1 MTLSKSTIFCFDTRF
16 SHLVVLAPRGTEK
29 GNIECLMSLMTKAK
43 QYLLFSIAVISVAI
57 LNVYWL
63 KFTGLQKPLTMC
75 LVVVDMESYAVASGI
90 VLLQF
95 SIDYSL

>member
-1 MTLSKSTIFCFDTRF
+1 
-16 SHLVVLAPRGTEK
+16 
-29 GNIECLMSLMTKAK
+29 MSLMTVAK
-43 QYLLFSIAVISVAI
+43 QYLLFSIAVISMTI

-75 LVVVDMESYAVASGI
+75 LVAVDMESYAVASGI

-95 SIDYSL
+95 SIDFSL